1 MRIAESAREM
11 LENRIIP
18 FWANLRD
25 DENGGFYG
33 LLDYD
38 LNLHRDAV
46 KGCIL
51 NSRILWFFSEAA
63 MATGSELARDC
74 AAHARRFMTER
85 CMDRENGGLF
95 WSVTFDGRP
104 SDTTKHTYNQAFGIY
119 ALASWYRLSGEEQ
132 ALRDAFGLFEVI
144 EKRCRDAGGYLEAFT
159 RDWRPAENDKLS
171 ENNVIAQRTMNTL
184 LHVFEGYSG
193 LYRAA
198 ADPRVGQALRNIL
211 DIYAEK
217 VYDPEKR
224 RQRVFFD
231 MDYHELI
238 DLHSYGHDIES
249 SWLIDWGA
257 SLLGDAALSKRIFD
271 IDSRLAEHIYE
282 RAYRDHSLLNECER
296 GVDNTWRIW
305 WVQAEAVLG
314 FVNALEKTGDAKYGA
329 AAADI
334 YRYIQEKLT
343 DPRPGSEWFWEL
355 DAQGQPASRKPIV
368 EPWKCPYHNGR
379 MCMELMRRDPDIE
392 I

>member
-1 MRIAESAREM
+1 MQFKQAAREM
-11 LENRIIP
+11 LENRLLP
-18 FWANLRD
+18 FWENLRD

-33 LLDYD
+33 LMDFD
-38 LNLHRDAV
+38 LTLHRDAL

-63 MATGSELARDC
+63 MALHSETARAC
-74 AAHARRFMTER
+74 AAHARRFMAER
-85 CMDRENGGLF
+85 CFDRTHGGLF
-95 WSVTFDGRP
+95 WSVNADGTP
-104 SDTTKHTYNQAFGIY
+104 ADTTKHTYNQAFGIY
-119 ALASWYRLSGEEQ
+119 ALAAWYRLSGEPSALADAFSLFDLIETR
-132 ALRDAFGLFEVI
+132 LRDE
-144 EKRCRDAGGYLEAFT
+144 GGYLEAFT
-159 RDWRPAENDKLS
+159 RDWQPVENDKLS

-193 LYRAA
+193 LYQATR
-198 ADPRVGQALRNIL
+198 DPRVGKALRYIL
-211 DIYAEK
+211 DIYETK
-217 VYDPEKR
+217 VYDPVRR

-231 MDYHELI
+231 HDYRELI

-257 SLLGDAALSKRIFD
+257 SLLGDAALMERISD
-271 IDSRLAEHIYE
+271 IDTRLAEHIYE
-282 RAYRDHSLLNECER
+282 AAYRDHSLLNECER

-314 FVNALEKTGDAKYGA
+314 FLHAWEKTGDAKYRD

-334 YRYIQEKLT
+334 FQYIQEKLT

-355 DAQGQPASRKPIV
+355 DAQGRPSSRKPIV

-379 MCMELMRRDPDIE
+379 MCLTLMNSSL
-392 I
+392 